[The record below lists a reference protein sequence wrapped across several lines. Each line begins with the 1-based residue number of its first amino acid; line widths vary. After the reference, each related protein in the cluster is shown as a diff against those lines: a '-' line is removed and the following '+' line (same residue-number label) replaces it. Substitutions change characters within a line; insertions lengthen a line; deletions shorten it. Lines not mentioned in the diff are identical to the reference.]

1 MTKRS
6 YDDDDGRVVADM
18 SGLERQPMLLP
29 RLPKRK
35 KENAATTPEDAGSQ
49 QPELQL
55 SAEERRSYMAGAVG
69 AGLLIAG
76 IFIAAG
82 AVAIAL
88 LLFFWR

>member
-1 MTKRS
+1 MQQRN

-18 SGLERQPMLLP
+18 SGLERQPILLP

-35 KENAATTPEDAGSQ
+35 KENAAATPEDAGAQ

-55 SAEERRSYMAGAVG
+55 TAEERRSYMAGAVG

-82 AVAIAL
+82 AVIITL
-88 LLFFWR
+88 LLLLWH

>member
-18 SGLERQPMLLP
+18 SGLERQPMVLP

-35 KENAATTPEDAGSQ
+35 KENAAATPEDAGAQ

-55 SAEERRSYMAGAVG
+55 TAEERRSYMAGAIG

-76 IFIAAG
+76 IFIAAA
-82 AVAIAL
+82 AVIITL
-88 LLFFWR
+88 LLLLWH

>member
-1 MTKRS
+1 MQQRN

-35 KENAATTPEDAGSQ
+35 KENAAATPEDAGAQ

-55 SAEERRSYMAGAVG
+55 TAEERRSYMAGAVG

-82 AVAIAL
+82 AVIITL
-88 LLFFWR
+88 LLLLWH

>member
-35 KENAATTPEDAGSQ
+35 KNAAPETEPPAP
-49 QPELQL
+49 QPDLQL
-55 SAEERRSYMAGAVG
+55 TDEERRSYIGGALG
-69 AGLLIAG
+69 AALLLGG

-82 AVAIAL
+82 ALVIL
-88 LLFFWR
+88 LLTLLWH